1 MSNVDVTA
9 LVSPLYIGNGVN
21 RTKINTDGTITFEG
35 AAVVY
40 DDIQGVLTGA
50 NLYTAAGKADFD
62 FDEQCVVLQSGG
74 SITTSGDIVDI
85 TLQLRHNA
93 KADTPLNLHI
103 HWEQAAATT
112 IQFTYKYRVQRNG
125 LPKTTAWSSNVLVST
140 ATNGVNSF
148 TYTSGVLN
156 QISSLGDI
164 PLVGAGLSAVVQIK
178 LARTDSN
185 GGNINVTF
193 IDGHYQIDALGSN
206 EQFVKYHS
214 PQLPSRVAN
223 IQKPHPF

>member
-9 LVSPLYIGNGVN
+9 LANPLYIGNGTN
-21 RTKINTDGTITFEG
+21 RTKIDTDGTITLEG
-35 AAVVY
+35 GAVVY
-40 DDIQGVLTGA
+40 DDIQGVVNGA
-50 NLYTAAGKADFD
+50 NLYTVAGKADFD

-74 SITTSGDIVDI
+74 SITTNGDIVDM

-93 KADTPLNLHI
+93 KLDAPISIHL
-103 HWEQAAATT
+103 HWEQTSTTT

-125 LPKTTAWSSNVLVST
+125 QPKTTAWSSNVVVNTST
-140 ATNGVNSF
+140 GGVNVF
-148 TYTSGVLN
+148 PYISGTLN
-156 QISSLGDI
+156 QISNLGDI
-164 PLVGAGLSAVVQIK
+164 PLTGAGLSTVLQIK

-206 EQFVKYHS
+206 EQFEK
-214 PQLPSRVAN
+214 
-223 IQKPHPF
+223 